1 MYTCVVVFDAPC
13 AAGAPGLQR
22 GGKMKGEPKVE
33 QMKISEEKKTG
44 TQQELFDFI
53 AQSMAD
59 FLKKYNINHKLPLGF
74 TFSFPVAQTSLTS
87 GTLKQWTK
95 DFDAKGAVGR
105 DVVEMLQEALVRRG
119 VSHASLSLSNA
130 LFLCLLL
137 LSLCPIYIVTATL
150 SLSLLLLCHHRAR
163 M

>member
-1 MYTCVVVFDAPC
+1 MCVCYIVYTCVVVFDASC

-95 DFDAKGAVGR
+95 DFDADGAVGR

-119 VSHASLSLSNA
+119 VS
-130 LFLCLLL
+130 
-137 LSLCPIYIVTATL
+137 PT
-150 SLSLLLLCHHRAR
+150 SLSLL
-163 M
+163 